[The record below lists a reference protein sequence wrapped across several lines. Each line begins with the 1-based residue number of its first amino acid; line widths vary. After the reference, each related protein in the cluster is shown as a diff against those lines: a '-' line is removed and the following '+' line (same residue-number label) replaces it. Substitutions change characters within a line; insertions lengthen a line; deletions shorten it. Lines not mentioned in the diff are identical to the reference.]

1 MERREQYDPED
12 IEALLME
19 RPFEELL
26 PEERAFVLRHLKD
39 ADEYEAMRATLNALR
54 NLHDDH
60 EPVVADATVR
70 ENVMAAFREQ
80 RRPRLQIWLNSVGAL
95 FIPGESRGFW
105 MPTLRMA
112 SLATVVGL
120 GVWGLYRV
128 GGGMQDTGLAQLHE
142 VENKETPVAKEPK
155 PAEVVDT
162 AEPASALAD
171 SGPDVFD
178 RSSQADA
185 VAQAGPSEEIPLK
198 NIEVE
203 DLTFADKST
212 FSRVENEAAADE
224 AGAPIVL
231 FDAVSVDSTGERS
244 VALGAAAA
252 SGSAA
257 VQEEQLDEVAAVSKK
272 KTESEADGR
281 RERKKDQELRSNTES
296 ASSQALD
303 AKLLSLQNA
312 AW

>member
-1 MERREQYDPED
+1 
-12 IEALLME
+12 ME

-162 AEPASALAD
+162 TEPASALAD
-171 SGPDVFD
+171 PAPDVFD
-178 RSSQADA
+178 RTAQADA
-185 VAQAGPSEEIPLK
+185 GAQAGPSEEIPVK

-212 FSRVENEAAADE
+212 FSRAENEAAADE

-231 FDAVSVDSTGERS
+231 FDAVSLDST
-244 VALGAAAA
+244 AQPNAAPGTTTA

-257 VQEEQLDEVAAVSKK
+257 VQGEQLAEVVAKTKK
-272 KTESEADGR
+272 EAKLEADSR
-281 RERKKDQELRSNTES
+281 RERRKEQESNAAADAS
-296 ASSQALD
+296 SSQALD
-303 AKLLSLQNA
+303 TRLLTLQNA

>member
-19 RPFEELL
+19 RAFEELL

-54 NLHDDH
+54 NLHEDN
-60 EPVVADATVR
+60 EPVVADMAVR

-105 MPTLRMA
+105 MPSLRLA
-112 SLATVVGL
+112 SLAAVLGI

-128 GGGMQDTGLAQLHE
+128 AGGVQDANLAQLRE
-142 VENKETPVAKEPK
+142 VEKNGAPT
-155 PAEVVDT
+155 AEVPMPGEAADIP
-162 AEPASALAD
+162 EPASTMAD
-171 SGPDVFD
+171 SAPMV
-178 RSSQADA
+178 SNWSAQADA
-185 VAQAGPSEEIPLK
+185 SAQAGPTEESPMKEID
-198 NIEVE
+198 VE
-203 DLTFADKST
+203 DLTFGDKST
-212 FSRVENEAAADE
+212 LLRAEDEAAAD
-224 AGAPIVL
+224 
-231 FDAVSVDSTGERS
+231 DADATVALLDVVRLDSTLQRS
-244 VALGAAAA
+244 SAPGAATV
-252 SGSAA
+252 SGSATA
-257 VQEEQLDEVAAVSKK
+257 QGEQLAEVAANTKK
-272 KTESEADGR
+272 EAKLEADTR
-281 RERKKDQELRSNTES
+281 RERMKDLEYKAHAEA

-303 AKLLSLQNA
+303 AKLLTLQNA